1 MAQSNNATEPHGH
14 RPHDL
19 ADELDVPLLDGS
31 TLLAGVKP
39 LRQPQDR
46 RLQVVLR
53 IAAPVALGEVF
64 SAAQSLYGAAK
75 GGRLTWSTF
84 SCSAALIARCIAAS
98 ASCRYDAFGDVGTI
112 FRGLAWGTPIFFR
125 ERGAENSKRIVQG
138 VPLERDIKNTHF
150 TAFP

>member
-1 MAQSNNATEPHGH
+1 MVQSNNATEPHGH

-19 ADELDVPLLDGS
+19 ADELDVPLLDGGA
-31 TLLAGVKP
+31 LLGGVKP
-39 LRQPQDR
+39 LCQPQER
-46 RLQVVLR
+46 RLQVILR

-98 ASCRYDAFGDVGTI
+98 ASCRCDAFADIGTT
-112 FRGLAWGTPIFFR
+112 F
-125 ERGAENSKRIVQG
+125 
-138 VPLERDIKNTHF
+138 
-150 TAFP
+150 